1 MPELTGGMPLTK
13 SRTSLELMLQ
23 LKTLLTLDSKT
34 GWSLSTGAACQTV
47 VREHKGGAT
56 AGGSEETEG
65 ALTVGG
71 GSLALMQTGLPRPVI
86 CLVF

>member
-1 MPELTGGMPLTK
+1 MSYFKALYVGYSFCRWRIRHRAELIGGVPLTK

-34 GWSLSTGAACQTV
+34 GWSLPRGAACQTV

-56 AGGSEETEG
+56 AGG
-65 ALTVGG
+65 
-71 GSLALMQTGLPRPVI
+71 
-86 CLVF
+86 